1 MYIAHEHA
9 CAHTHTHSHTHI
21 HTYTHTHIHAHTYT
35 HTHTYKQA
43 RARTHTHTLIK
54 LRSSGP
60 RDIKDIVTIP
70 RSKMLLCVCA
80 RARAYVCSRA
90 HTICHPHA
98 LSNALTPYT
107 YLHPYKRMLV
117 FVGMYACTLCS
128 LRSVCMECT
137 CIHATPID
145 TYTQA
150 HALSARVTNKHHS
163 LSATHQLK

>member
-80 RARAYVCSRA
+80 RACVCVLTRTHNLPPTCAKHCTHTLHIPASIQTYTSICRNVCMHTLFFAECLYGVYA
-90 HTICHPHA
+90 HTCHPYRYV
-98 LSNALTPYT
+98 YT
-107 YLHPYKRMLV
+107 
-117 FVGMYACTLCS
+117 S
-128 LRSVCMECT
+128 T
-137 CIHATPID
+137 CA
-145 TYTQA
+145 
-150 HALSARVTNKHHS
+150 
-163 LSATHQLK
+163 